1 MRKAGLCMILSVT
14 VFLSTVQCAKHVS
27 VEPVIDPT
35 LYGRL
40 AVLPFETQSV
50 FSTIG
55 YQIADEIL
63 VELIEKAPEFS
74 IVERSRLDA
83 LLLER
88 NIENKGLS
96 AGEPALEAARL
107 LGVDA
112 IITGSV
118 SVSIEDISPAPEH
131 GERRASGTAL
141 IRLID
146 ADDGRVIWARRVTG
160 EHSALTNLY
169 GDVYRS
175 QTDHD
180 IVQEVVQEIARE
192 AAKYFYHHSERR

>member
-1 MRKAGLCMILSVT
+1 
-14 VFLSTVQCAKHVS
+14 
-27 VEPVIDPT
+27 
-35 LYGRL
+35 
-40 AVLPFETQSV
+40 V

-55 YQIADEIL
+55 YQIADEIV
-63 VELIEKAPEFS
+63 VELIEKAPEFK

-88 NIENKGLS
+88 NIESEGLS
-96 AGEPALEAARL
+96 TGEPTLEAARL

-118 SVSIEDISPAPEH
+118 SVSVEDISPAPEH
-131 GERRASGTAL
+131 GERRASGIAL

-146 ADDGRVIWARRVTG
+146 ADDGRVIWARRIKG
-160 EHSALTNLY
+160 DYSALTYLY
-169 GDVYRS
+169 GDVHRS

-192 AAKYFYHHSERR
+192 AAKYFYHHCERR

>member
-1 MRKAGLCMILSVT
+1 LRRAGFCILLAVAVLFSSVR
-14 VFLSTVQCAKHVS
+14 CAKHVS
-27 VEPVIDPT
+27 VQPVVDPA

-55 YQIADEIL
+55 YQVADEIVL
-63 VELIEKAPEFS
+63 ELIEKAPEFH
-74 IVERSRLDA
+74 IVERSRIDA

-88 NIENKGLS
+88 NLESEGLS
-96 AGEPALEAARL
+96 TGKTALEAARL

-131 GERRASGTAL
+131 EERRASGIAL

-146 ADDGRVIWARRVTG
+146 ADDGRVLWASRVEG
-160 EHSALTNLY
+160 EYSALTYLY
-169 GDVYRS
+169 GYVYRS

-180 IVQEVVQEIARE
+180 IVQEVVREIAHE
-192 AAKYFYHHSERR
+192 AARYFYPHSERR